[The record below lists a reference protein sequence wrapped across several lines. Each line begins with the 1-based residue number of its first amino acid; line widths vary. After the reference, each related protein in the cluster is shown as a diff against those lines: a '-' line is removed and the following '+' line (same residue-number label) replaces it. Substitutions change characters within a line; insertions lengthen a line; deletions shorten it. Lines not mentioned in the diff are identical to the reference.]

1 MYQRCYRSNL
11 SFGSRRGGSSVIAR
25 LRIGEA
31 SRMMALEI
39 DESDLSAVDLEQ
51 RHRDDG
57 NRWQPIVSFTA
68 ENEHGAHDGLR

>member
-1 MYQRCYRSNL
+1 
-11 SFGSRRGGSSVIAR
+11 
-25 LRIGEA
+25 
-31 SRMMALEI
+31 MMALEI

-68 ENEHGAHDGLR
+68 ENEHGAHDGPR